1 MAVAPFLPSPV
12 QPVIHLLRQVGLQ
25 APSDAELAQAQQLTV
40 AEYAQRYPTRAD
52 LLHDTFKLDLERQQQ
67 DHARLYAHFTS
78 PVARIFGLINY
89 SVADLA
95 ETSPQ
100 YLADLSQHS
109 DTWEL
114 LQEHLATYS
123 TPQLQQL
130 LNEGIRQGLL
140 RSDINIRLV
149 TIIIVQQL
157 NIVLTPNIFPPTVS
171 SAEIFRSVFL
181 YYIRGLCTAE
191 GAHQAAEH
199 FART

>member
-1 MAVAPFLPSPV
+1 MAVAPFLPTPV
-12 QPVIHLLRQVGLQ
+12 QPIVHLLRQAGLE
-25 APSDAELAQAQQLTV
+25 APSDAELAQVQQLTA

-67 DHARLYAHFTS
+67 DHERLYAHYTS
-78 PVARIFGLINY
+78 PVERIFGLINY
-89 SVADLA
+89 SVVELA

-100 YLADLSQHS
+100 YLVDLGQHS
-109 DTWEL
+109 ATMEL
-114 LQEHLATYS
+114 LQEHLAIYS

-181 YYIRGLCTAE
+181 YYIRGLCTPE
-191 GAHQAAEH
+191 GAQQAAEH
-199 FART
+199 FARI